1 MKKFLITLAVLL
13 MVFAA
18 FVARENSTGKRLIDT
33 GRSYTEHLAAGE
45 RVEAYSL
52 LSDSLKTLL
61 TPHIL
66 DFLEWPSA
74 EGRIRTGR
82 NEVRGFAISISISEG
97 GSRTLWLREASG
109 GGWKISGDT
118 SLDNLLGN
126 ATILCSS
133 FARETVIPGLAEGHE
148 PEEYQCPV
156 SGSSYFIEDSRLLCP
171 LGHLGEGLSVEA
183 TECRNRR
190 DGLINLI
197 HEYTDAGYGYPSSFR
212 EMFESSGGTF
222 GQRGG
227 YRCPDDGYSYY
238 EITPDGIYCPYHSDT
253 SVITD
258 QCIEA
263 DSSAH

>member
-109 GGWKISGDT
+109 GGAGKY
-118 SLDNLLGN
+118 
-126 ATILCSS
+126 
-133 FARETVIPGLAEGHE
+133 RETRLWITCLETLPSYVPPSPGK
-148 PEEYQCPV
+148 Q
-156 SGSSYFIEDSRLLCP
+156 
-171 LGHLGEGLSVEA
+171 
-183 TECRNRR
+183 
-190 DGLINLI
+190 
-197 HEYTDAGYGYPSSFR
+197 
-212 EMFESSGGTF
+212 
-222 GQRGG
+222 
-227 YRCPDDGYSYY
+227 
-238 EITPDGIYCPYHSDT
+238 
-253 SVITD
+253 
-258 QCIEA
+258 
-263 DSSAH
+263 